1 MNVKGVLYEPNFDS
15 ASVGK
20 AILSI
25 ETEIYN
31 LRTEGTAEALA
42 LANILE
48 NNVEAMKHAI
58 VLYGR
63 LKGWES
69 DWKDEL
75 SKRVEVEFALARIK
89 ERRRKERR
97 RKEKES

>member
-1 MNVKGVLYEPNFDS
+1 MNVGVYLYEEGFDNTN
-15 ASVGK
+15 VGK

-31 LRTEGTAEALA
+31 LRTEGTTEALA

-48 NNVEAMKHAI
+48 NNVEAIKNAV

-63 LKGWES
+63 LKRWES
-69 DWKDEL
+69 DWKEEL
-75 SKRVEVEFALARIK
+75 SKRVEAEFELACIK
-89 ERRRKERR
+89 ERERRK
-97 RKEKES
+97 KKS